1 MNLSLNSQSW
11 FFSLKLML
19 FHVLNDGGSA
29 LVNIDVCVLLFVL
42 NVCVC
47 VLLFVLIVGCSRRLP
62 LEAGVGGWKLVAT
75 ARHNFTGSNYFS
87 LLKVCIFTAVMHRLF
102 VAVEN
107 YIFSWTKICYGRK
120 LSILFLAF

>member
-1 MNLSLNSQSW
+1 
-11 FFSLKLML
+11 ML

-42 NVCVC
+42 NV
-47 VLLFVLIVGCSRRLP
+47 GSSGGLP

-75 ARHNFTGSNYFS
+75 ARHNFSGSNHFS
-87 LLKVCIFTAVMHRLF
+87 PIKVCIFTAIMHCLF
-102 VAVEN
+102 VAVVN
-107 YIFSWTKICYGRK
+107 YAFPWTKICYGRK